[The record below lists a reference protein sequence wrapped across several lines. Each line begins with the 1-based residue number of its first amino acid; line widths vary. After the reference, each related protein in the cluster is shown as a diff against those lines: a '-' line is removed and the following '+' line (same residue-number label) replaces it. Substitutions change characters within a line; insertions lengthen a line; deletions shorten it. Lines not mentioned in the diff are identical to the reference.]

1 MIPAMLAGKI
11 LKKILPKI
19 LDILMKT
26 FPGLEKIDKLVNY
39 MENPNDADNEI
50 EKIKKLILDKDLKI
64 HEMEMRLNNYEDIVL
79 ELQKKINKK

>member
-1 MIPAMLAGKI
+1 MLAGKI

-39 MENPNDADNEI
+39 MEKPNDADNEI